1 MSLDDEK
8 ESLECELDEAHR
20 RVAHCNEVLADL
32 QLAAAVETDNIAD
45 LILGLPEADEA
56 ENNG

>member
-1 MSLDDEK
+1 
-8 ESLECELDEAHR
+8 LECELDEAHR